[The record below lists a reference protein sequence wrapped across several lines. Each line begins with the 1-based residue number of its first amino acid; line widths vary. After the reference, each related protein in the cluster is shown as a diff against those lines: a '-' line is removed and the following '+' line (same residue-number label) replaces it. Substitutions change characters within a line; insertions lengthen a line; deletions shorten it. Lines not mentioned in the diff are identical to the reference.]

1 MTPYEDLIGPIPQRE
16 RVDGYLPALPESE
29 LSTDNWLKDS
39 DATALVLSGMK
50 PAEAVDLIKEAFG
63 PTNGE
68 NLSVKDAMTV
78 RLMVS
83 PHDQAWKKVAEIS
96 AYRAIADEIE
106 AGRLSV
112 GYAKTEWERK
122 EGGRTLQLMAVS
134 ADTVQITRVRES
146 DGFMLHDR
154 DFILADGRVAAFQ
167 PRLED
172 SPMEDDAR
180 DLSYR
185 IRGAELTRSHLLGD
199 ETAAA
204 AMPDMEEAR
213 ARILARH
220 SVLGTET
227 LGNDAPTLASW
238 STKVAG
244 MISPSSHQAAE
255 AAIDPLSEMNLR
267 GGIMRQARSITESS
281 ATTAKGLPDNDVGM
295 PAAWKA
301 MTQKS
306 TTRH

>member
-1 MTPYEDLIGPIPQRE
+1 MTPYEDLVGPIPQRE

-29 LSTDNWLKDS
+29 LGTDNWLKDS
-39 DATALVLSGMK
+39 DATVLVLAGMK

-68 NLSVKDAMTV
+68 NLSIKDAMTV
-78 RLMVS
+78 RLMVG

-106 AGRLSV
+106 AGRLDV
-112 GYAKTEWERK
+112 GYAKAQWERK
-122 EGGRTLQLMAVS
+122 EGGTTLQLMAVS

-154 DFILADGRVAAFQ
+154 DFVVADGRVAAFV
-167 PRLED
+167 PRLEG

-185 IRGAELTRSHLLGD
+185 IEGAMLTRRHLLG
-199 ETAAA
+199 EENAAA
-204 AMPDMEEAR
+204 GMPSMEEAR

-220 SVLGTET
+220 TVLGTET
-227 LGNDAPTLASW
+227 LGKDAPTVASW
-238 STKVAG
+238 SMKVAG
-244 MISPSSHQAAE
+244 MISPASHRAAE
-255 AAIDPLSEMNLR
+255 TAIDPLSGTGLPS
-267 GGIMRQARSITESS
+267 GIMEQARSISASS
-281 ATTAKGLPDNDVGM
+281 AAAARGRSDGDVDM
-295 PAAWKA
+295 PVAWQA
-301 MTQKS
+301 MSRKS
-306 TTRH
+306 ATRH